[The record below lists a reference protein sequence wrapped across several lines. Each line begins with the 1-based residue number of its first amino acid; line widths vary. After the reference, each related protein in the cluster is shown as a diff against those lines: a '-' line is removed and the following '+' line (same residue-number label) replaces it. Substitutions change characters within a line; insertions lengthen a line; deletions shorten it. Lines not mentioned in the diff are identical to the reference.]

1 MADKNL
7 IDIEGIT
14 DTGLIRSHNE
24 DSIGNDLSISL
35 AVLADGM
42 GGHKGGEVASALAVN
57 SILNDLPAEL
67 DRCKNL
73 DIDENISGY
82 SYQSIAIKNSIEKA
96 NSVIF
101 DAASKQLQYEG
112 MGTTIVVTM
121 FYDNRLTVAHV
132 GDSRM
137 YRLRD
142 HEMEQITTDHTLLQ
156 ELIDR
161 GFYTPEE
168 AAKSL
173 NKNLVTRALGIEE
186 TVKIDISEE
195 IVLPKD
201 IYLLCSDGLT
211 DMVDDRRVHMIL
223 EENKSQID
231 LTCTD
236 LIQQA
241 KDNGG
246 HDNIS
251 VILIQPN
258 KQGFGL
264 NKLVSKFMDI
274 FS

>member
-1 MADKNL
+1 MTDKN
-7 IDIEGIT
+7 IINIEGMT
-14 DTGLIRSHNE
+14 DTGLIRAHNE
-24 DSIGNDLSISL
+24 DSIGNDLSLGL

-57 SILNDLPAEL
+57 TVLNDLPAEL
-67 DRCKNL
+67 ERCKLLN
-73 DIDENISGY
+73 IDENVSGY
-82 SYQSIAIKNSIEKA
+82 SYQSMAIKNVIEKA

-101 DAASKQLQYEG
+101 KAASKQIQYEG

-137 YRLRD
+137 YRLRQ
-142 HEMEQITTDHTLLQ
+142 HEMEQITNDHSLLQ

-186 TVKIDISEE
+186 TVKIDVSEE
-195 IVLPKD
+195 IILAD
-201 IYLLCSDGLT
+201 DSYLLCSDGLS
-211 DMVDDRRVHMIL
+211 DMVDDRRITMIL
-223 EENKSQID
+223 EENKSHID
-231 LTCTD
+231 TACSE

-241 KDNGG
+241 IDNGG

-251 VILIQPN
+251 VIIIQPN
-258 KQGFGL
+258 KEGLSL
-264 NKLVSKFMDI
+264 NKLVSKFKGI

>member
-1 MADKNL
+1 MSDKNL
-7 IDIEGIT
+7 IRIEGIT

-24 DSIGNDLSISL
+24 DSIGNDMSINL

-67 DRCKNL
+67 ERCKNL
-73 DIDENISGY
+73 DIDENVSGY

-101 DAASKQLQYEG
+101 EAASKQLQYEG

-137 YRLRD
+137 YRLRN

-186 TVKIDISEE
+186 TVKIDVSEE
-195 IVLPKD
+195 ITLPND

-211 DMVDDRRVHMIL
+211 DMVDDRRITMIL

-231 LTCTD
+231 LACTD

-251 VILIQPN
+251 VILIEPT
-258 KQGFGL
+258 KQGFGI
-264 NKLVSKFMDI
+264 NKLVNKFMDI

>member
-1 MADKNL
+1 MSQKK
-7 IDIEGIT
+7 IIKIEGMT

-24 DSIGNDLSISL
+24 DSIGSDISIGL

-57 SILNDLPAEL
+57 TILNDLPDEL
-67 DRCKNL
+67 ERCRNL
-73 DIDENISGY
+73 DINEDVSGY
-82 SYQSIAIKNSIEKA
+82 SYQSIAVKNSIEKS

-101 DAASKQLQYEG
+101 EAASKQPQYEG
-112 MGTTIVVTM
+112 MGTTLVVAM

-132 GDSRM
+132 GDSRL
-137 YRLRD
+137 YRLRQ

-156 ELIDR
+156 ELIER
-161 GFYTPEE
+161 GFYTKEE
-168 AAKSL
+168 AEKSL
-173 NKNLVTRALGIEE
+173 NKNLVTRALGIDK
-186 TVKIDISEE
+186 TVKIDITEE
-195 IVLPKD
+195 IVLPND

-211 DMVDDRRVHMIL
+211 DMVNDRRINMIL
-223 EENKSQID
+223 EENSSQLD
-231 LTCTD
+231 LACSE

-251 VILIQPN
+251 VILVEPA
-258 KQGFGL
+258 KQGPAIT
-264 NKLVSKFMDI
+264 KLFSKFLNI

>member
-1 MADKNL
+1 MTDKNL
-7 IDIEGIT
+7 VDIEGIT

-67 DRCKNL
+67 ERCKNL
-73 DIDENISGY
+73 DIDENVSGY
-82 SYQSIAIKNSIEKA
+82 SFHSIAIKNSIEKA

-173 NKNLVTRALGIEE
+173 NKNLVTRALGIEA

-211 DMVDDRRVHMIL
+211 DMVDDRRIHMIL

-264 NKLVSKFMDI
+264 NKLVTKFKDI